1 MNKVAR
7 HLINYHSS
15 ARIPPEK
22 NRRFRWTPK
31 LVRPIT
37 RKVDCWFMAGVI
49 IGVVFIVFAL
59 ALLIPGL
66 LAALGRLP
74 GNNVVGLHVPEVR
87 KDEEIWVQAHKV
99 AGPYLILGGLAL
111 AFGAAFSFIAEGW
124 LWAGPVILA
133 LVAIAS
139 VAAAGNQG
147 ARAAKLFAQ
156 AKDNDTDAAAA
167 VAQPAPQVDLGALR
181 NAARRADDR

>member
-1 MNKVAR
+1 M
-7 HLINYHSS
+7 
-15 ARIPPEK
+15 
-22 NRRFRWTPK
+22 T
-31 LVRPIT
+31 
-37 RKVDCWFMAGVI
+37 GVI

-59 ALLIPGL
+59 ALLIPGV

-99 AGPYLILGGLAL
+99 TGPYLILGGLAL
-111 AFGAAFSFIAEGW
+111 AFGAAFSFIANGW

-133 LVAIAS
+133 LIAIAA

-156 AKDNDTDAAAA
+156 AKANDAEAASPAT
-167 VAQPAPQVDLGALR
+167 QPAPQVDLGALR
-181 NAARRADDR
+181 NAARQADDR

>member
-1 MNKVAR
+1 M
-7 HLINYHSS
+7 I
-15 ARIPPEK
+15 
-22 NRRFRWTPK
+22 
-31 LVRPIT
+31 
-37 RKVDCWFMAGVI
+37 GVV

-59 ALLIPGL
+59 ALLIPGV

-99 AGPYLILGGLAL
+99 TGPYLILGGLAL

-133 LVAIAS
+133 LIGVAA

-156 AKDNDTDAAAA
+156 AKQNDAENAAEAT
-167 VAQPAPQVDLGALR
+167 QPAPQVDFGALR
-181 NAARRADDR
+181 NAARRADGR

>member
-1 MNKVAR
+1 M
-7 HLINYHSS
+7 
-15 ARIPPEK
+15 
-22 NRRFRWTPK
+22 T
-31 LVRPIT
+31 
-37 RKVDCWFMAGVI
+37 GVV

-111 AFGAAFSFIAEGW
+111 AFGSAFAFIADGW
-124 LWAGPVILA
+124 LWMGPVVLGV
-133 LVAIAS
+133 VAVAA

-147 ARAAKLFAQ
+147 ARAARLFAE
-156 AKDNDTDAAAA
+156 AKENDADADAA
-167 VAQPAPQVDLGALR
+167 PAPQVDLGALR

>member
-1 MNKVAR
+1 M
-7 HLINYHSS
+7 
-15 ARIPPEK
+15 
-22 NRRFRWTPK
+22 T
-31 LVRPIT
+31 
-37 RKVDCWFMAGVI
+37 GVV

-66 LAALGRLP
+66 LAALGCLP

-111 AFGAAFSFIAEGW
+111 AFGSAFAFIADGW
-124 LWAGPVILA
+124 LWMGPVVLGA
-133 LVAIAS
+133 VAVAA

-147 ARAAKLFAQ
+147 ARAARLFAE
-156 AKDNDTDAAAA
+156 AKENEADADAA
-167 VAQPAPQVDLGALR
+167 PAPQVDLGALR

>member
-1 MNKVAR
+1 MTGVA
-7 HLINYHSS
+7 
-15 ARIPPEK
+15 
-22 NRRFRWTPK
+22 
-31 LVRPIT
+31 
-37 RKVDCWFMAGVI
+37 

-111 AFGAAFSFIAEGW
+111 AFGAAFAFIADGW
-124 LWAGPVILA
+124 LWAGPVVLA
-133 LVAIAS
+133 LVGIAA

-156 AKDNDTDAAAA
+156 AKDAENGAEAATAH
-167 VAQPAPQVDLGALR
+167 PAPQVDLGALR

>member
-1 MNKVAR
+1 M
-7 HLINYHSS
+7 
-15 ARIPPEK
+15 
-22 NRRFRWTPK
+22 T
-31 LVRPIT
+31 
-37 RKVDCWFMAGVI
+37 GVV

-66 LAALGRLP
+66 LAALGCLP

-111 AFGAAFSFIAEGW
+111 AFGSAFAFIADGW
-124 LWAGPVILA
+124 LWMGPVVLGA
-133 LVAIAS
+133 VAVAA

-147 ARAAKLFAQ
+147 ARAARLFAE
-156 AKDNDTDAAAA
+156 AKENEADADAA
-167 VAQPAPQVDLGALR
+167 PAPQVDLGALR
-181 NAARRADDR
+181 NAARRADNR

>member
-1 MNKVAR
+1 M
-7 HLINYHSS
+7 
-15 ARIPPEK
+15 
-22 NRRFRWTPK
+22 T
-31 LVRPIT
+31 
-37 RKVDCWFMAGVI
+37 GVV

-99 AGPYLILGGLAL
+99 AGPYLILGGLAF
-111 AFGAAFSFIAEGW
+111 AFGSAFAFIADGW
-124 LWAGPVILA
+124 LWMGPVVLGV
-133 LVAIAS
+133 VAVAA

-147 ARAAKLFAQ
+147 ARAARLFAE
-156 AKDNDTDAAAA
+156 AKENEADADAA
-167 VAQPAPQVDLGALR
+167 PAPQVDLGALR

>member
-1 MNKVAR
+1 M
-7 HLINYHSS
+7 
-15 ARIPPEK
+15 
-22 NRRFRWTPK
+22 T
-31 LVRPIT
+31 
-37 RKVDCWFMAGVI
+37 GVV

-111 AFGAAFSFIAEGW
+111 AFGSAFAFIADGW
-124 LWAGPVILA
+124 LWMGPVVLGV
-133 LVAIAS
+133 VAVAA

-147 ARAAKLFAQ
+147 ARAARLFAE
-156 AKDNDTDAAAA
+156 AKENEADADAA
-167 VAQPAPQVDLGALR
+167 PAPQVDLGALR

>member
-1 MNKVAR
+1 M
-7 HLINYHSS
+7 
-15 ARIPPEK
+15 
-22 NRRFRWTPK
+22 T
-31 LVRPIT
+31 
-37 RKVDCWFMAGVI
+37 GVV

-87 KDEEIWVQAHKV
+87 KDEEIWIQAHKV

-111 AFGAAFSFIAEGW
+111 AFGSAFAFIAHGW
-124 LWAGPVILA
+124 LWAVPVILA
-133 LVAIAS
+133 VVAVAS

-147 ARAAKLFAQ
+147 ARAARLFTEAKENQ
-156 AKDNDTDAAAA
+156 AEADAA
-167 VAQPAPQVDLGALR
+167 PAPQVDLGALR
-181 NAARRADDR
+181 NAARQADDR

>member
-1 MNKVAR
+1 MTGVA
-7 HLINYHSS
+7 
-15 ARIPPEK
+15 
-22 NRRFRWTPK
+22 
-31 LVRPIT
+31 
-37 RKVDCWFMAGVI
+37 

-111 AFGAAFSFIAEGW
+111 AFGAAFAFIADGW
-124 LWAGPVILA
+124 LWAGPVVLA
-133 LVAIAS
+133 LVGIAA

-156 AKDNDTDAAAA
+156 AKDAEAGAEAATAH
-167 VAQPAPQVDLGALR
+167 PAPQVDLGALR

>member
-1 MNKVAR
+1 M
-7 HLINYHSS
+7 
-15 ARIPPEK
+15 
-22 NRRFRWTPK
+22 T
-31 LVRPIT
+31 
-37 RKVDCWFMAGVI
+37 GVV

-111 AFGAAFSFIAEGW
+111 AFGSAFAFIADGW
-124 LWAGPVILA
+124 LWMGPVVLGV
-133 LVAIAS
+133 VAVAA

-147 ARAAKLFAQ
+147 ARAADSSRRRRRTML
-156 AKDNDTDAAAA
+156 TLTPH
-167 VAQPAPQVDLGALR
+167 QP
-181 NAARRADDR
+181 RRSISGRSETQPGGQTTGSLSFQKGGQP

>member
-1 MNKVAR
+1 M
-7 HLINYHSS
+7 
-15 ARIPPEK
+15 
-22 NRRFRWTPK
+22 T
-31 LVRPIT
+31 
-37 RKVDCWFMAGVI
+37 GVV

-111 AFGAAFSFIAEGW
+111 AFGSAFAFIADGW
-124 LWAGPVILA
+124 LWMGPVVLGA
-133 LVAIAS
+133 VAVAA

-147 ARAAKLFAQ
+147 ARAARLFAE
-156 AKDNDTDAAAA
+156 AKENEADADAA
-167 VAQPAPQVDLGALR
+167 PAPQVDLGALR

>member
-1 MNKVAR
+1 M
-7 HLINYHSS
+7 
-15 ARIPPEK
+15 
-22 NRRFRWTPK
+22 T
-31 LVRPIT
+31 
-37 RKVDCWFMAGVI
+37 GVV

-87 KDEEIWVQAHKV
+87 KDEEIWFQAHKV

-111 AFGAAFSFIAEGW
+111 AFGSAFAFIADGW
-124 LWAGPVILA
+124 LWMGPVVLGA
-133 LVAIAS
+133 VAVAA

-147 ARAAKLFAQ
+147 ARAARLFAE
-156 AKDNDTDAAAA
+156 AKENEADADAA
-167 VAQPAPQVDLGALR
+167 PAPQVDLGALR
-181 NAARRADDR
+181 NAARRADNR

>member
-1 MNKVAR
+1 M
-7 HLINYHSS
+7 
-15 ARIPPEK
+15 
-22 NRRFRWTPK
+22 T
-31 LVRPIT
+31 
-37 RKVDCWFMAGVI
+37 GVV

-87 KDEEIWVQAHKV
+87 KDEEIWVRAHKV

-111 AFGAAFSFIAEGW
+111 AFGSAFAFIADGW
-124 LWAGPVILA
+124 LWMGPVVLGV
-133 LVAIAS
+133 VAVAA

-147 ARAAKLFAQ
+147 ARAARLFAE
-156 AKDNDTDAAAA
+156 AKENEADADAA
-167 VAQPAPQVDLGALR
+167 PAPQVDLGALR

>member
-1 MNKVAR
+1 M
-7 HLINYHSS
+7 
-15 ARIPPEK
+15 
-22 NRRFRWTPK
+22 T
-31 LVRPIT
+31 
-37 RKVDCWFMAGVI
+37 GVV

-111 AFGAAFSFIAEGW
+111 AFGSAFAFIADGW
-124 LWAGPVILA
+124 LWMGPVVLGA
-133 LVAIAS
+133 VAVAA

-147 ARAAKLFAQ
+147 ARAARLFAE
-156 AKDNDTDAAAA
+156 AKENEADADAA
-167 VAQPAPQVDLGALR
+167 PAPQVDLGALR
-181 NAARRADDR
+181 NAARRADNR

>member
-1 MNKVAR
+1 M
-7 HLINYHSS
+7 
-15 ARIPPEK
+15 
-22 NRRFRWTPK
+22 T
-31 LVRPIT
+31 
-37 RKVDCWFMAGVI
+37 GVV

-87 KDEEIWVQAHKV
+87 NDEEIWIQAHKV

-111 AFGAAFSFIAEGW
+111 AFGSAFAFIANGW
-124 LWAGPVILA
+124 LWAVPVILA
-133 LVAIAS
+133 VVAVAS

-147 ARAAKLFAQ
+147 ARAARLFTEAKENQ
-156 AKDNDTDAAAA
+156 AEADAA
-167 VAQPAPQVDLGALR
+167 PAPQVDLGALR
-181 NAARRADDR
+181 NAARQADDR

>member
-1 MNKVAR
+1 M
-7 HLINYHSS
+7 
-15 ARIPPEK
+15 
-22 NRRFRWTPK
+22 T
-31 LVRPIT
+31 
-37 RKVDCWFMAGVI
+37 GVV

-59 ALLIPGL
+59 ALLIPGA

-99 AGPYLILGGLAL
+99 TGPYLILGGLAL
-111 AFGAAFSFIAEGW
+111 AFGAAFSFIADGW
-124 LWAGPVILA
+124 LWAGPMILA
-133 LVAIAS
+133 LIAVAA

-156 AKDNDTDAAAA
+156 AKQNDAQNAAEPT
-167 VAQPAPQVDLGALR
+167 QQAPQVDVGALR
-181 NAARRADDR
+181 NAARRADGR

>member
-1 MNKVAR
+1 M
-7 HLINYHSS
+7 
-15 ARIPPEK
+15 
-22 NRRFRWTPK
+22 T
-31 LVRPIT
+31 
-37 RKVDCWFMAGVI
+37 GVV

-87 KDEEIWVQAHKV
+87 KDEEIWFQAHKV

-111 AFGAAFSFIAEGW
+111 AFGSAFAFIADGW
-124 LWAGPVILA
+124 LWMGPVVLGV
-133 LVAIAS
+133 VAVAA

-147 ARAAKLFAQ
+147 ARAARLFAE
-156 AKDNDTDAAAA
+156 AKENEADADAA
-167 VAQPAPQVDLGALR
+167 PAPQVDLGALR

>member
-1 MNKVAR
+1 MTGVA
-7 HLINYHSS
+7 
-15 ARIPPEK
+15 
-22 NRRFRWTPK
+22 
-31 LVRPIT
+31 
-37 RKVDCWFMAGVI
+37 

-111 AFGAAFSFIAEGW
+111 AFGAAFAFIADGW
-124 LWAGPVILA
+124 LWAGPVVLA
-133 LVAIAS
+133 LVGIAA

-156 AKDNDTDAAAA
+156 AKDAETGAEAATAH
-167 VAQPAPQVDLGALR
+167 PAPQVDLGALR